1 MAQDTQGERRDEAR
15 PMFQTVVD
23 GTQVLV
29 GIFPDMDGV
38 SRAVNM
44 LRAGGFDQR
53 EISILAKDTLDPD
66 TSDRILGQAKQLNSG
81 DNLLAEPEPQH
92 MEGQY
97 EADKVTETNE
107 GTGVGLST
115 GAAVG
120 AALGL
125 AAFAVPGIGPILAAG
140 PVVMALSGAG
150 IGGSAGG
157 WIGSVAG
164 LGIGRGDA
172 ERYVPYL
179 EQGHW
184 LVAVQTN
191 RVDETLSLLHNAGAL
206 NV

>member
-1 MAQDTQGERRDEAR
+1 MAHETQGERRDEQR
-15 PMFQTVVD
+15 PMVQTVVE

-29 GIFPDMDGV
+29 GIFPDLEGV

-53 EISILAKDTLDPD
+53 EISILARDGLDPA

-81 DNLLAEPEPQH
+81 DNLLTEPEAQR

-97 EADKVTETNE
+97 EADKVTETDE
-107 GTGVGLST
+107 GTDVGVST

-125 AAFAVPGIGPILAAG
+125 AALAVPGIGPVLAAG
-140 PVVMALSGAG
+140 PVVMALGGAG

-157 WIGSVAG
+157 WIGSIAG
-164 LGIGRGDA
+164 LGIARGDA
-172 ERYVPYL
+172 GRYVSYL

-191 RVDETLSLLHNAGAL
+191 RVDETLSLMHNAGAL

>member
-1 MAQDTQGERRDEAR
+1 MAHETHGERRDEEH
-15 PMFQTVVD
+15 PMVQTVVD

-29 GIFPDMDGV
+29 GIFPDMAGV
-38 SRAVNM
+38 SRAVNR
-44 LRAGGFDQR
+44 LRAGGFDRR
-53 EISILAKDTLDPD
+53 EISILAKDGLDPA

-81 DNLLAEPEPQH
+81 DNLLTEPEAQH

-97 EADKVTETNE
+97 EADKVTEANE
-107 GTGVGLST
+107 GTGVGIST

-157 WIGSVAG
+157 WIGSITG
-164 LGIGRGDA
+164 LGIARGDA
-172 ERYVPYL
+172 GRYVSYL
-179 EQGHW
+179 DEGHW

-191 RVDETLSLLHNAGAL
+191 RVDETLALMHDAGAL